1 MWVVPVGRKGSR
13 VAAAVAATVVV
24 AEEVAKAAVAVGA
37 EVACPSPKLRGQCH
51 EGARRLL

>member
-1 MWVVPVGRKGSR
+1 M
-13 VAAAVAATVVV
+13 AAAVAATVVV